1 MSRGSKIFTGI
12 LSIIPLL
19 LIAGLFIFIFTQFS
33 RIFEWQSR
41 DPEPS
46 EMFNFIGPMLIAE
59 GIVFLFSLG
68 VLIYFIVHLS
78 RNKAMDSTE
87 KAIWVLGLVL
97 GNVIC
102 YPIYW
107 YMKIL
112 KGNDS
117 KP

>member
-12 LSIIPLL
+12 LSVFPLL
-19 LIAGLFIFIFTQFS
+19 LIAAFFIFMFTYFR
-33 RIFEWQSR
+33 RILEWQYT
-41 DPEPS
+41 DPQPS
-46 EMFNFIGPMLIAE
+46 EMFGFIGPMLIAE
-59 GIVFLFSLG
+59 GIVFLFSFG

-112 KGNDS
+112 KGDGS
-117 KP
+117 KA